1 MKILHMA
8 AGRTMPHTPAMIRA
22 TASEHLNLFV
32 L

>member
-1 MKILHMA
+1 LKILHMA
-8 AGRTMPHTPAMIRA
+8 AGRTMPYAAMIRA